1 MIFSLKILKN
11 YIVRC
16 DFWSWRHFVARLIC
30 SNMQKKVLLSYEDET
45 PLLVV
50 NIVTHLKKFVKT
62 NFNLILRTG
71 EYAKC

>member
-16 DFWSWRHFVARLIC
+16 DFGANDILSPGSIFLYA
-30 SNMQKKVLLSYEDET
+30 KKVLLSYEDRT

-62 NFNLILRTG
+62 NFNLILRT
-71 EYAKC
+71 EQYAC

>member
-16 DFWSWRHFVARLIC
+16 DFWSWRHFVARLNFLIC
-30 SNMQKKVLLSYEDET
+30 KKVLLSYEDET

-62 NFNLILRTG
+62 NFNLILRT
-71 EYAKC
+71 EQYAKC